1 MRYYTDI
8 RFYILLNH
16 IHASHGQKGR
26 RTAVHT
32 VRRPL
37 VRRLKDIAEYKG
49 HYEDPVLRTL
59 CIT

>member
-1 MRYYTDI
+1 MHRMV
-8 RFYILLNH
+8 RKGAALLFTQCG
-16 IHASHGQKGR
+16 A
-26 RTAVHT
+26 
-32 VRRPL
+32 PL